1 MDDWDRFFFLS
12 VSGFIF
18 DCSQRN
24 ACIQTVASLSPPV
37 MKWFNFMVLIEIFS

>member
-1 MDDWDRFFFLS
+1 MDDWDRFFLS
-12 VSGFIF
+12 VSVFVF

-37 MKWFNFMVLIEIFS
+37 MEWFNFMLLIEILS